1 MLIGPKRRKKEP
13 SRLKEYAVTVTT
25 AADFEDCTNKND
37 SEAENYWKL
46 NAFFAIMD
54 TIISN
59 MKRRF
64 STESL
69 QIATS
74 ADCLMQFDFNGSLHL
89 IDHYKVIKYI
99 IFFNKNTSRLW
110 KLIKY
115 LSLINCCI
123 VLTN

>member
-1 MLIGPKRRKKEP
+1 MLIGPKKRKKEQ
-13 SRLKEYAVTVTT
+13 SRLKEYAVTITT
-25 AADFEDCTNKND
+25 AADSEDCSHKND
-37 SEAENYWKL
+37 FEAENYWKL
-46 NAFFAIMD
+46 NAFFVIMD

-74 ADCLMQFDFNGSLHL
+74 ADYLMQFDFNGSLHL

-99 IFFNKNTSRLW
+99 FFFNKNIS
-110 KLIKY
+110 
-115 LSLINCCI
+115 
-123 VLTN
+123 